1 MSESPVPAD
10 SESKTSSK
18 AGRNLPAAIA
28 VGLSLIAL
36 VIFSLFIVKTVFAFV
51 VMTAL
56 TVATFEI
63 AQAMRTAQINIPAIP
78 VAIGGVVAM
87 LVTYFENSNHTIAVM
102 ALAIIAIFLYRL
114 PHGVDGF
121 VRDVSAGIFTLGY
134 LFVMGSLV
142 MLMLTPED
150 GPWRVLAF
158 IGCTVASDVG
168 GYAAGVF
175 LGKHPLAPSIS
186 PKKSWEGL
194 AGSVLGSVIF
204 GTLIAIYGFE
214 TDWWVGV
221 ILGVVCALAGTL
233 GDLSESLIKRDLGIK
248 DMGNILPGH
257 GGIMDRLDSL
267 LVVAPVAF
275 VVMYFLI

>member
-1 MSESPVPAD
+1 MSESPNQAD
-10 SESKTSSK
+10 PDTTKSSK

-36 VIFSLFIVKTVFAFV
+36 IIASLFIEKTVFAFV
-51 VMTAL
+51 VMVAL
-56 TVATFEI
+56 SIATFEI
-63 AQAMRTAQINIPAIP
+63 TAAMRTAKISLPAIP
-78 VAIGGVVAM
+78 VVIGGVIAM
-87 LVTYFENSNHTIAVM
+87 LVTYFESSNHTIVVM
-102 ALAIIAIFLYRL
+102 AVTVIAVFLYRL
-114 PHGVDGF
+114 PRGADGF

-134 LFVMGSLV
+134 LFIMGSLV
-142 MLMLTPED
+142 MLLLAPED
-150 GPWRVLAF
+150 GPWRMLAF

-175 LGKHPLAPSIS
+175 FGKHPLAPTIS

-194 AGSVLGSVIF
+194 GGSVAASSLIGVLFVVYGLG
-204 GTLIAIYGFE
+204 GA
-214 TDWWVGV
+214 WWIGLV
-221 ILGVVCALAGTL
+221 LGVLAALAGTL

-275 VVMYFLI
+275 VVMHFLI